1 MSFEVYV
8 KGCMVYFKNMN
19 YRFTTIINK
28 EGKWYNAKC
37 AELGV
42 VSQGKTIEE
51 AQKNLIEATELYL
64 ENEPS
69 VKKHIP
75 KTSSII
81 TTFELANA

>member
-1 MSFEVYV
+1 
-8 KGCMVYFKNMN
+8 MN

-28 EGKWYNAKC
+28 EGKFYNAKC

-51 AQKNLIEATELYL
+51 AQKNLVEATELYL
-64 ENEPS
+64 ENEPE
-69 VKKHIP
+69 VKKHLP